1 MRNRPPISQ
10 TAIVVVVAAVQFLTP
25 FMFSAVGVAL
35 PAIGREFAASAV
47 HLGLI
52 EMVYMLAVAL
62 FLLPVGRFADIHGR
76 RKVFIAGAS
85 VITLATMALPLAWSI
100 ETFIAMRFCQGVGA
114 AMITST
120 SLAILTSVIPA
131 NRRGRAMGIVVSCVY
146 LGLSVGPTLAGV
158 MTTYLGWRWIFYAA
172 LPVEVAALVLA
183 LIKLAGA
190 EWADAH
196 GERFDWQGSLLY
208 MLALLALI
216 LGVTH
221 LREWAMAGWLA
232 GAGLLGLL
240 GFMVVELRTPSPLLP
255 IRVIVHNRVFAFSNI
270 ATWINYTASFGVM
283 FFFSLYLQT
292 IKGLSP
298 KDTGLFLVIQP
309 LIQAIVSPLAGR
321 LADRY
326 APHKLATMGM
336 AVGTIALGVSATI
349 AADSS
354 LLTVRLVLALL
365 GLGFGLFSSP
375 NTAAVMASVAPLN
388 YGMAAS
394 LLATMRSTGM
404 LTCMTIITV
413 IVSLYLGDLP
423 ITHASGPAFVAS
435 MRTALLC
442 FALLSLAGIGF
453 SLGRVPRRGGRGCP

>member
-1 MRNRPPISQ
+1 MTGKPAISE

-35 PAIGREFAASAV
+35 PTIGREFAASAV

-85 VITLATMALPLAWSI
+85 VITLATIGLPLSRTI
-100 ETFIAMRFCQGVGA
+100 EPFIAMRFLQGIGA

-131 NRRGRAMGIVVSCVY
+131 SRRGRAMGIVVSCVY

-172 LPVEVAALVLA
+172 LPVEFAALALA
-183 LIKLAGA
+183 LVKLAGA
-190 EWADAH
+190 EWAGAR
-196 GERFDWQGSLLY
+196 GERFDWPGSLLY
-208 MLALLALI
+208 MMALLGLI

-221 LREWAMAGWLA
+221 LQEWAMADWLA
-232 GAGLLGLL
+232 GVGIVGLICFL
-240 GFMVVELRTPSPLLP
+240 VVELRTPSPL
-255 IRVIVHNRVFAFSNI
+255 IRIREIVRNRAFAFSSI

-283 FFFSLYLQT
+283 FFFSIFLQT

-298 KDTGLFLVIQP
+298 RDTGLFLVIQP
-309 LIQAIVSPLAGR
+309 LLQAMVSPLAGR

-326 APHKLATMGM
+326 APYKLATLGM
-336 AVGTIALGVSATI
+336 AVGTIALGLSATVSAATP
-349 AADSS
+349 
-354 LLTVRLVLALL
+354 LPTVRLVLVLL
-365 GLGFGLFSSP
+365 GIGFGLFSSP
-375 NTAAVMASVAPLN
+375 NTAAVMASVTPRD

-404 LTCMTIITV
+404 LACMTIITV
-413 IVSLYLGDLP
+413 IVSWYLGDLP
-423 ITHASGPAFVAS
+423 ITPATGPAFVAS
-435 MRTALLC
+435 MRTALLLL
-442 FALLSLAGIGF
+442 ALLSLVGIGF
-453 SLGRVPRRGGRGCP
+453 SMGRMPRRGGRG